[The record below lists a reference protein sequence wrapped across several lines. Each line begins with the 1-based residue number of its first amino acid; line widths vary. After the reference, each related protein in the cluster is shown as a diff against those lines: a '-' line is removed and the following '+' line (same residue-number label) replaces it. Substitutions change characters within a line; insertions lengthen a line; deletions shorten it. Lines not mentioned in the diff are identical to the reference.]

1 MPPKYCLFI
10 RTRGGPAEPS
20 LSKAVPAAMAFSPA
34 VAVFRCL
41 LILLLA
47 AALTGCASVSPPTI
61 PLKQAAPNAAMYR
74 IYALLP
80 SLAKA
85 HKDKTQ
91 LAFLADFKGLA
102 VPVKAF
108 NSYMS
113 KTQGKLLAEL
123 KSWAGR
129 HAVSLTYRRRPALFG
144 KAQGIIADDEGGL
157 LLHSNS
163 ADFQKRYLV
172 MMYMDYSWQ
181 LALDKAAEKEAKAA
195 RAGPGLSRYLRNAI
209 AVNTD
214 SINKLWALLKNYH
227 WRK

>member
-1 MPPKYCLFI
+1 MPLKHYRFVHTL
-10 RTRGGPAEPS
+10 GVSAETFLRHARLAAIAV
-20 LSKAVPAAMAFSPA
+20 LSALTAVHWMLI
-34 VAVFRCL
+34 VF
-41 LILLLA
+41 LA
-47 AALTGCASVSPPTI
+47 AAMTGCAGVSPPTI

-91 LAFLADFKGLA
+91 LAFLADFKGLTS
-102 VPVKAF
+102 PVKAF

-113 KTQGKLLAEL
+113 KSQGKLLAEL
-123 KSWAGR
+123 KTWAGH
-129 HAVSLTYRRRPALFG
+129 HAVSLTYHRRPALFG

-163 ADFQKRYLV
+163 VDFQKRYLV

-181 LALDKAAEKEAKAA
+181 LALDKAAAKEARAA
-195 RAGPGLSRYLRNAI
+195 RVGPGLSQYLHNAL

-214 SINKLWALLKNYH
+214 SINKLWVLLQRYH